1 MKISRIY
8 IKNDHQRGYVKEVHF
23 QQGVGILENKRPKS
37 THRQVAIFTEEGRRT
52 VENLQ
57 IHGLCTKRFHE
68 NITIED
74 LDLKDLKIGN
84 TLSIGKSLLEITEV
98 GKRCFPDCNL
108 LKDKN
113 PCPLTKGV
121 AYGKVLTD
129 GKIHVDDEV
138 LFHFL

>member
-8 IKNDHQRGYVKEVHF
+8 IKNDHQRSYVKEAHF
-23 QQGVGILENKRPKS
+23 QQGVGILENKRFKS
-37 THRQVAIFTEEGRRT
+37 THRQVAIFTEEGRRA

-57 IHGLCTKRFHE
+57 THGLCTKRFHE

-74 LDLKDLKIGN
+74 LDLKDLKVGN
-84 TLSIGKSLLEITEV
+84 ILSIGKSLLEVTEV

-108 LKDKN
+108 RKDKS

-121 AYGKVLTD
+121 IYAKVLTD
-129 GKIHVDDEV
+129 GAIYVGDIVEKH
-138 LFHFL
+138 